1 MWIERRPYQTRKRH
15 LVHSMRRLHRT
26 VCGAEGGRDGG
37 QRQRRAWM
45 YDERKANKKRKKRS
59 IESDAHY

>member
-15 LVHSMRRLHRT
+15 LVDSMRRLYRT
-26 VCGAEGGRDGG
+26 VRGAEGGRDGG

-45 YDERKANKKRKKRS
+45 
-59 IESDAHY
+59 